1 MENIYLISILIIV
14 CCGAVLGTVLGH
26 SIYDFFVYLHDKIIS
41 YLNEKDRKKRFN
53 KIKEEDDKGKWAIA
67 AETNNFIYPTLE
79 LAQKEAERLKT
90 YWGYESSI
98 TKKDFSWSEESLN
111 LFDSN
116 FLGEKYVPNEIIYR
130 GCTKEGKLEMKA
142 FFKKENMSIK
152 EEFFYVKWT
161 KEDNEKVPEAY
172 LMEVTIN

>member
-1 MENIYLISILIIV
+1 MF
-14 CCGAVLGTVLGH
+14 GTVLGYI
-26 SIYDFFVYLHDKIIS
+26 IYDSFCSLYNKIVN
-41 YLNEKDRKKRFN
+41 YLNEKDRKKELT
-53 KIKEEDDKGKWAIA
+53 KIREERDKGKWAMA
-67 AETNNFIYPTLE
+67 NDFIYPTLE

-116 FLGEKYVPNEIIYR
+116 LLGEKYVPNEIVYR

-152 EEFFYVKWT
+152 EEFFYMKWT
-161 KEDNEKVPEAY
+161 KENNEKVPEAY
-172 LMEVTIN
+172 VMEVTTK

>member
-1 MENIYLISILIIV
+1 MEIIYVCLVV
-14 CCGAVLGTVLGH
+14 CCGAIFGTVLGH
-26 SIYDFFVYLHDKIIS
+26 VIYDSFCSLYNKIIN
-41 YLNEKDRKKRFN
+41 YLNEKDRKKELT
-53 KIKEEDDKGKWAIA
+53 KIREERDKGKWAIA
-67 AETNNFIYPTLE
+67 AGANDFIYPTLE

-98 TKKDFSWSEESLN
+98 TKKDFSWNEESLN

-116 FLGEKYVPNEIIYR
+116 FLGEKYVPNEIMYR

-172 LMEVTIN
+172 VMEVTMK

>member
-1 MENIYLISILIIV
+1 MEIIYVCLVI
-14 CCGAVLGTVLGH
+14 CCGAIFGTVLGH
-26 SIYDFFVYLHDKIIS
+26 VIYDSFCSLYSKIVN
-41 YLNEKDRKKRFN
+41 YLNEKDRKKELT
-53 KIKEEDDKGKWAIA
+53 KIREERDKGKWAIA
-67 AETNNFIYPTLE
+67 TETNNFIYPTLE

-142 FFKKENMSIK
+142 FFKKENISIK
-152 EEFFYVKWT
+152 EEFFYMKWT

-172 LMEVTIN
+172 VMEVTMK